1 MLPRT
6 PRTDPGVRHSRTGL
20 PPGVTDGKAAV
31 GPGRGEAGSWERAIL
46 RLGHRRPRRCVL
58 LAAPAKRA
66 PPQVGEVVAE
76 VPERAGIG
84 RDRAVG
90 VEAPRDLPQPGA
102 LLVDR
107 LMHPAAQRLLDRP
120 QRAAHPVAA
129 RLPLELEVAAPAPSA
144 DVDEA

>member
-1 MLPRT
+1 MSPRI

-20 PPGVTDGKAAV
+20 PPRVTNGKAAA
-31 GPGRGEAGSWERAIL
+31 GPGMGDAGSWEPAIL
-46 RLGHRRPRRCVL
+46 ELGHPRPRRCVL

-66 PPQVGEVVAE
+66 PPEVGEVVAE

-84 RDRAVG
+84 RDRVIG

-107 LMHPAAQRLLDRP
+107 LMHPAAQRL
-120 QRAAHPVAA
+120 
-129 RLPLELEVAAPAPSA
+129 
-144 DVDEA
+144 